1 MAIGLVRGR
10 SWGGPRGRLPV
21 AQTGLEK
28 AARSTR
34 STGLP
39 LKDGRQRRQ
48 DGEENKTGKTATH
61 QGDGGKER
69 EGGGMKKRTR
79 DTKRS
84 SKNRHLSLFP
94 FLRET
99 QRERE
104 TERERE
110 RERAR
115 RKRTGKEDDQKRQR
129 GRQDGG
135 RGPAGN
141 TGRRGSCL
149 RSGGEHWPWMVVRR
163 RRRRSQLA

>member
-10 SWGGPRGRLPV
+10 SWGGPHGRLPV

-61 QGDGGKER
+61 EGDGGKER

-99 QRERE
+99 QRERD
-104 TERERE
+104 RE

-149 RSGGEHWPWMVVRR
+149 RSGGDHWPWMVVRR

>member
-10 SWGGPRGRLPV
+10 SWGGPHGRLPV

-104 TERERE
+104 RDRERERE
-110 RERAR
+110 RE
-115 RKRTGKEDDQKRQR
+115 GKEQERRMTKKDSEEGKTAVEVRQGTLGEE
-129 GRQDGG
+129 GR
-135 RGPAGN
+135 A
-141 TGRRGSCL
+141 
-149 RSGGEHWPWMVVRR
+149 
-163 RRRRSQLA
+163 